1 MALAPLHLFK
11 LKQLSVFLF
20 MLPSKITYDQKNSK
34 AKNVQKNASLIFQ
47 ATFGRRKGVLGQ
59 GNILVPLKNPFTVGI
74 YLPFYGVKI
83 AGIWYMF
90 SKYRFLTY
98 LNMAIML

>member
-11 LKQLSVFLF
+11 LKQLSIFLF

-34 AKNVQKNASLIFQ
+34 AKNVKKKNASLIFQ

-59 GNILVPLKNPFTVGI
+59 GNHTSSSQKSLYCWHLSPLLWGENSWYLVHVQ
-74 YLPFYGVKI
+74 
-83 AGIWYMF
+83 
-90 SKYRFLTY
+90 
-98 LNMAIML
+98 